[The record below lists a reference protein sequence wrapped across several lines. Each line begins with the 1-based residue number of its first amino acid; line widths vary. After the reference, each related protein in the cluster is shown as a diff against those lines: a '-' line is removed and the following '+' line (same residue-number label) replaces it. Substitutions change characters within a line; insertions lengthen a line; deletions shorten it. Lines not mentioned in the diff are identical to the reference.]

1 MEKVIKINVTRVTTT
16 VQHLRSIKKGIFMSL
31 ELFISI
37 LVIST
42 AATSIAIEII
52 KSLLDHL
59 GIAYK
64 TIPTAMIVAFIIG
77 VAEVLIYALNSKTG
91 ITTVT
96 ILYSIC
102 MGIANAIGS
111 NVGYDK
117 VKNLIYTLFN
127 NTK

>member
-1 MEKVIKINVTRVTTT
+1 
-16 VQHLRSIKKGIFMSL
+16 MSL

>member
-1 MEKVIKINVTRVTTT
+1 MDKLTEEFTMT
-16 VQHLRSIKKGIFMSL
+16 L

-37 LVIST
+37 LVISA

-52 KSLLDHL
+52 KSLLNYW
-59 GIAYK
+59 GIACK
-64 TIPTAMIVAFIIG
+64 TIPVSMITAFIIG
-77 VAEVLIYALNSKTG
+77 VAEVLIYALNNNTE
-91 ITTVT
+91 ITTIT

-127 NTK
+127 TTE